1 MYETKL
7 NTRIVKGEEIETWER
22 EIYDANVLTVEVGT
36 NGYKGGDS
44 GHGSRVYLRFTDEGG
59 TDLNARVQTTPY
71 GNTTEIEITLGGD
84 AELSTMIKALKFAV
98 KVLKEQSRETG
109 K

>member
-7 NTRIVKGEEIETWER
+7 NTRIV
-22 EIYDANVLTVEVGT
+22 
-36 NGYKGGDS
+36 
-44 GHGSRVYLRFTDEGG
+44 
-59 TDLNARVQTTPY
+59 
-71 GNTTEIEITLGGD
+71 
-84 AELSTMIKALKFAV
+84 ELSTKFAV

>member
-7 NTRIVKGEEIETWER
+7 DTRIV
-22 EIYDANVLTVEVGT
+22 
-36 NGYKGGDS
+36 
-44 GHGSRVYLRFTDEGG
+44 
-59 TDLNARVQTTPY
+59 
-71 GNTTEIEITLGGD
+71 
-84 AELSTMIKALKFAV
+84 ELSTIIKALKFAV